1 MNSFKRKALGIGL
14 IAMGFSSLAKAEAKF
29 EIYGF
34 TQLDYIQDFNRVD
47 PNWQDTLRPS
57 KIAPTDGAYGSDGQA
72 SLSAKQSRLGVQ
84 TWLPVNGEELYTKLE
99 FDFFGVGSDEG
110 KTTPRLRHA
119 YGQWGNWLA
128 GQTNSLFMDGDIF
141 PNMLD
146 YWGPIGMAFYR
157 NPQIRWAPVR
167 GGNQYLAFALERPGD
182 DIDAG
187 QLRTIDPDVVANA
200 QKDEKYPDFSAQW
213 RTTGAWGHLQLA
225 GLVRQVGFE
234 TKTGNHEPSERKTG
248 WGVDL
253 TGSLKLDRG
262 VLKAGVLTGEGIASY
277 MNDGGTDMGP
287 EGTLGNLSAKVVPL
301 TAFLLYYDHS
311 WNEGWMTTLGFSQSE
326 VQNTSLQNND
336 AFKRGQYAS
345 INLVSTAVKN
355 FMYGAEFLWGS
366 RMSKDETTTH
376 DQRVQ
381 VTMKYSFSSL
391 DFK

>member
-1 MNSFKRKALGIGL
+1 MNAFTRRALGVGL
-14 IAMGFSSLAKAEAKF
+14 IAMGFTSLAQAEAKL

-72 SLSAKQSRLGVQ
+72 SLSAKQSRLGIQ
-84 TWLPVNGEELYTKLE
+84 TWLPLSGEDLFTKLE

-110 KTTPRLRHA
+110 QTTPRLRHA
-119 YGQWGNWLA
+119 YGQWGSWLA

-157 NPQIRWAPVR
+157 NPQIRWTPIR
-167 GGNQYLAFALERPGD
+167 SNQSLSVALERPGD
-182 DIDAG
+182 DIDPG
-187 QLRTIDPDVVANA
+187 QVRTIDPDVVANA
-200 QKDEKYPDFSAQW
+200 QKDEKLPDVTVQWKSA
-213 RTTGAWGHLQLA
+213 GDWGHFQIA
-225 GLVRQVGFE
+225 GIVRQVGFE
-234 TKTGNHEPSERKTG
+234 TATGNHEPSANETG
-248 WGVDL
+248 WGIDL
-253 TGSLKLDRG
+253 TGSFKTG
-262 VLKAGVLTGEGIASY
+262 SGKIMAGVVTGEGIASY

-287 EGTLGNLSAKVVPL
+287 EGAPGNISAKVVPL
-301 TAFLLYYDHS
+301 TAFLLYYDHN
-311 WNEGWMTTLGFSQSE
+311 WNEKWMSTIGFAQSE
-326 VQNTSLQNND
+326 VQNTSLQNAD

-345 INLVSTAVKN
+345 VNLVSTPVKN
-355 FMYGAEFLWGS
+355 FMYGGEFLWGS

-376 DQRVQ
+376 DQRIQ
-381 VTMKYSFSSL
+381 ITMKYSFSSL